1 MASTMRLLGL
11 SALTLSSL
19 VYSQQVGKKPEVHP
33 KLTTQTCSKKDGC
46 TTHETSVVLDALAHP
61 IKNIHTGKSCLTS
74 DGSLKKKICST
85 AESCAA
91 NCALEGV
98 DYADHGVYTQGD
110 RMAMRMYLREDG
122 KLESVSPR
130 VYLLD
135 ENKEEYSMLKLLG
148 QEVSFDTDV
157 SNLPCATGGRSEL
170 NPAGATY
177 GTGYCDAQCFNT
189 SAFINGVAN
198 VDTLGA
204 CCNEMDLWGANA
216 VATQYAPHTCN
227 KPGLYPCKGAE
238 CGEDGV
244 CDKPGCGFN
253 PYQLGRPNYYGYD
266 NKVDT
271 TKPFT
276 VVTQFHT
283 DDGTTV
289 GTLDEIRRMYVQ
301 DGEVIHN
308 AVVKFHKSTIDSL
321 TPAFCKSQASEFQKR
336 GGLPTMGEP
345 LGRGMVMAFSVWA
358 DEGGFMNWLDAGDAG
373 PCGPKEGNPD
383 RIKKENPGTSV
394 VFSNIKWGD
403 IGSTY

>member
-19 VYSQQVGKKPEVHP
+19 VYSQQIGKKPEVHP

-110 RMAMRMYLREDG
+110 RMTMRMYLREDG

-157 SNLPCATGGRSEL
+157 SNLPCGMNGALYFLKWKPRVDGASSILLVPLMGRGTVMRSASTLPLSSMVSRMSTRLELAAMRWTSGGRM
-170 NPAGATY
+170 P
-177 GTGYCDAQCFNT
+177 
-189 SAFINGVAN
+189 
-198 VDTLGA
+198 
-204 CCNEMDLWGANA
+204 W
-216 VATQYAPHTCN
+216 P
-227 KPGLYPCKGAE
+227 
-238 CGEDGV
+238 
-244 CDKPGCGFN
+244 
-253 PYQLGRPNYYGYD
+253 R
-266 NKVDT
+266 
-271 TKPFT
+271 
-276 VVTQFHT
+276 
-283 DDGTTV
+283 
-289 GTLDEIRRMYVQ
+289 
-301 DGEVIHN
+301 
-308 AVVKFHKSTIDSL
+308 STRL
-321 TPAFCKSQASEFQKR
+321 TPATSRVFIRAR
-336 GGLPTMGEP
+336 VLNV
-345 LGRGMVMAFSVWA
+345 GRMESV
-358 DEGGFMNWLDAGDAG
+358 
-373 PCGPKEGNPD
+373 
-383 RIKKENPGTSV
+383 TSLAV
-394 VFSNIKWGD
+394 VSILVCTS
-403 IGSTY
+403 STCSWTVLT